1 MQGANIRSLHVLAP
15 APVEAG
21 PATAAIQSV
30 PQPTAPAAPMQRAGP
45 PEGYRE
51 VIAAHRATWTTTRQ
65 HTRPKIQK
73 AAERQLREPE
83 ENFADG
89 RQAIEEL
96 CTKVAAERAG
106 APQRGIPGTGPAT
119 PRR

>member
-30 PQPTAPAAPMQRAGP
+30 PEPTAPAAPMQRAGP
-45 PEGYRE
+45 PAGYRDA
-51 VIAAHRATWTTTRQ
+51 IAAHRATWTTTRQ
-65 HTRPKIQK
+65 HSNPKIQK

-89 RQAIEEL
+89 RQALEEL

-106 APQRGIPGTGPAT
+106 APQRGIAGTGPAT